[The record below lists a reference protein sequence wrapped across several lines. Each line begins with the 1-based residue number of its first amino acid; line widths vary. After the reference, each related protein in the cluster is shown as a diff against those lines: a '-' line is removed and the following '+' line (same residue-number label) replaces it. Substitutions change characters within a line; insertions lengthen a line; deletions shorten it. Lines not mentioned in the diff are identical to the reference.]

1 MSQTDEKERTT
12 EEAGMQ
18 CCPEA
23 CLQMMLG
30 ALPDC
35 CNPQMRERLLRG
47 LPENCRTKMG
57 EMMSQFF
64 AATQATES
72 KAKEAI

>member
-1 MSQTDEKERTT
+1 METGESNE
-12 EEAGMQ
+12 GMQ

-23 CLQMMLG
+23 CFQMMSK
-30 ALPDC
+30 AMPDC
-35 CNPQMRERLLRG
+35 CTPQVPEKVLRG

-64 AATQATES
+64 VATQATES
-72 KAKEAI
+72 KPKEAV

>member
-1 MSQTDEKERTT
+1 MSEHDEKAKSGETGT
-12 EEAGMQ
+12 Q

-23 CLQMMLG
+23 CFRMMSK
-30 ALPDC
+30 AIPDC
-35 CNPQMRERLLRG
+35 CNPETRERLLRS

-64 AATQATES
+64 AAAQTTDS
-72 KAKEAI
+72 RAKGAI